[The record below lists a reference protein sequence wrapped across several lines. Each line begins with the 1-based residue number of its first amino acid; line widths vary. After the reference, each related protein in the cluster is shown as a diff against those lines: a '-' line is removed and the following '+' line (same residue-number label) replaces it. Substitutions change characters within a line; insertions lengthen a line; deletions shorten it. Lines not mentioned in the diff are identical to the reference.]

1 MKTSIKIA
9 VLAAILTAPA
19 VQSGQWTYTDPTPGG
34 GYTTWTPGYG
44 MPITT
49 TPTPGGGYSTYN
61 PNPAPRPSTYD
72 VIRSEQYYDL
82 HIRPHLDPR
91 RR

>member
-1 MKTSIKIA
+1 MKYLILLIA
-9 VLAAILTAPA
+9 ITTTAHA
-19 VQSGQWTYTDPTPGG
+19 GQWTYTDPTPGG
-34 GYTTWTPGYG
+34 GYTTWTPGYQ
-44 MPITT
+44 PIYT

-61 PNPAPRPSTYD
+61 PNPAPHTSTFD
-72 VIRSEQYYDL
+72 VIRQEQYYDL